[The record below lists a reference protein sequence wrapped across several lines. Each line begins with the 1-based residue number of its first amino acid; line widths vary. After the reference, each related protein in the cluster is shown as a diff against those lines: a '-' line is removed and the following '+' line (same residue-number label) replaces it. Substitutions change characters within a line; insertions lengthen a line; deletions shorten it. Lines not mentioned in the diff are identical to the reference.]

1 MFVYGDV
8 VMLTIGRY
16 WPWKTVIVSSHLHMP
31 VQSMLLHRIAL
42 VSFLLFRK
50 NVGNLREFF
59 WANGLPP
66 PRQEIACTP
75 LHLFP
80 SPSPFI
86 PFFALVP
93 VFSTNSRRTA
103 CYAGYK
109 NYHTLPY
116 PNMIWT
122 TTHILAT
129 FPAIE
134 TVFQLP
140 FPQPNILASI
150 RKRVQLEEEK
160 FLKRRTANHVCDKR
174 DRVIASVFCHSSA
187 KLYFK
192 QNSCYSCHTR
202 FAVVL

>member
-8 VMLTIGRY
+8 VMLKIGRY
-16 WPWKTVIVSSHLHMP
+16 WPWKTVTVSSHLHMP
-31 VQSMLLHRIAL
+31 VQYRIAL

-50 NVGNLREFF
+50 NLGNLREFF
-59 WANGLPP
+59 GANGLPP
-66 PRQEIACTP
+66 PRQEIACMP

-93 VFSTNSRRTA
+93 VFSTNSRGTA

-109 NYHTLPY
+109 NYQTLPY

-129 FPAIE
+129 FPVFK

-150 RKRVQLEEEK
+150 RKRTAGRREIPEEEDSK
-160 FLKRRTANHVCDKR
+160 
-174 DRVIASVFCHSSA
+174 
-187 KLYFK
+187 
-192 QNSCYSCHTR
+192 TR
-202 FAVVL
+202 MWQTWQGYC